1 MKKTIPILFILFA
14 LFTACTKEHLVN
26 PATQKLVTV
35 SLHPNYLVLPPS
47 NWQHVLDGLATLRL
61 TPQNSDT
68 VTLSP
73 ISTTVNLKNT
83 ASYKQQVIAGIYD
96 ITLNTQ
102 STAVADTFIRFT
114 SKADHVPVSK
124 DETIDLTATTTDG
137 VITIS
142 TKLID
147 STVTPT
153 FKSGNQTAYNL
164 GKANGYYFL
173 YAKNATSGTITFSL
187 SNGYQY
193 MKDLTVRAMNQYDFI
208 PVSNSYGELSIK
220 SYPFNLTS
228 STKIRIN

>member
-1 MKKTIPILFILFA
+1 MKKTIPIFFILFA
-14 LFTACTKEHLVN
+14 LFTGCTKEHSVN
-26 PATQKLVTV
+26 PAPQKLVTV

-47 NWQHVLDGLATLRL
+47 NWQQVLGGSATLKL
-61 TPQNSDT
+61 TPQNSDS
-68 VTLSP
+68 VTLSS
-73 ISTTVNLKNT
+73 ISTTVNLKDV
-83 ASYKQQVIAGIYD
+83 ASYKQQVVVGTYD
-96 ITLNTQ
+96 VTLNTQ
-102 STAVADTFIRFT
+102 STAAVDTFIRFT
-114 SKADHVPVSK
+114 SKADHVPINK
-124 DETIDLTATTTDG
+124 DETIDLAATTTDA

-153 FKSGNQTAYNL
+153 FKLGNQTTYNL

-173 YAKNATSGTITFSL
+173 YARDATSGTITFSL

-193 MKDLTVRAMNQYDFI
+193 MKDLTVRAMNQYDLI

-220 SYPFNLTS
+220 SYPFNITS